1 MTFIE
6 WFQSKILRRD
16 IGKDEIADLPD
27 DDIAMIASMA
37 RRCAGIQN
45 IAFGQCV
52 TLIANAI
59 GKCEFKTYM
68 HYEEVKQDEYYTW
81 NIQPNLNQGSS
92 EFIHKWIASL
102 MSRGEA
108 LIIETQTPEGSQL
121 LVADDFTVDAYAL
134 QEAIFK
140 DITFYGRGNA
150 QTIQLTRPYTQR
162 EVLYFKLP
170 AGNMKQ
176 VTDAFMTSYQDL
188 LSYAMDSFLKSR
200 GNHGILKVEGLSNGD
215 EDKRNAVIE
224 AYGEAFSKF
233 FEKESSVMPLDSGTV
248 YDELSQKTYSNEQS
262 RDIRAMID
270 DVRDLTAQAFGIPPE
285 ILNGKVEGTSDAIDN
300 FLTFCIDP
308 ICQMIQEE
316 ITSKRYG
323 KDGFFA
329 GAYVK
334 IDTTTIKHIDVL
346 SVGDNVDKLLS
357 SGVYSV
363 NEIRRKLGEDR
374 VKEDFADKH
383 FITKNYTPI
392 EEMASTLEPTGEGP
406 VKGGE

>member
-1 MTFIE
+1 MTFAE
-6 WFQSKILRRD
+6 WFQSKILGRD
-16 IGKDEIADLPD
+16 IEKNEIADLPD
-27 DDIAMIASMA
+27 DNIAMIASMA

-68 HYEEVKQDEYYTW
+68 RHEEVKQDEYYTW

-121 LVADDFTVDAYAL
+121 LVADDFTIDDYTL
-134 QEAIFK
+134 KEAVFK
-140 DITFYGRGNA
+140 NITFYGRGNA

-170 AGNMKQ
+170 AGNMKR

-188 LSYAMDSFLKSR
+188 LSYAIDSFLKSR
-200 GNHGILKVEGLSNGD
+200 GNHGILKIEGLSSGD
-215 EDKRNAVIE
+215 EEKRNAVIK
-224 AYGEAFSKF
+224 AYGEMFTKF

-262 RDIRAMID
+262 RDIRALID
-270 DVRDLTAQAFGIPPE
+270 DVRDLTAQAFCIPPE
-285 ILNGKVEGTSDAIDN
+285 IINGKVEGTSDAIDN

-316 ITSKRYG
+316 ITAKRYG
-323 KDGFFA
+323 QSGFF
-329 GAYVK
+329 GGSYVK

-346 SVGDNVDKLLS
+346 SAGDNIDKLLS
-357 SGVYSV
+357 SGTYSL
-363 NEIRRKLGEDR
+363 NEIRRKLGEDAI
-374 VKEDFADKH
+374 KESYADKH
-383 FITKNYTPI
+383 FITKNYMPI
-392 EEMASTLEPTGEGP
+392 EEMAAALEATGNNPDG
-406 VKGGE
+406 GGE

>member
-1 MTFIE
+1 MTFTE

-68 HYEEVKQDEYYTW
+68 HHEEVKQDEYYTW
-81 NIQPNLNQGSS
+81 NMQPNLNQGSS

-134 QEAIFK
+134 REAIFK
-140 DITFYGRGNA
+140 DIAFYGRGNA
-150 QTIQLTRPYTQR
+150 QTIYLKRPYKQS
-162 EVLYFKLP
+162 EVLYFRLP
-170 AGNMKQ
+170 AGNMKR
-176 VTDAFMTSYQDL
+176 VTDAFMTNYQDL
-188 LSYAMDSFLKSR
+188 LSYAIDSFLKSR

-224 AYGEAFSKF
+224 AYSEAFSKF

-285 ILNGKVEGTSDAIDN
+285 ILNGRVEGTSDAIDN

-316 ITSKRYG
+316 ITAKRYG

-406 VKGGE
+406 DKGGE